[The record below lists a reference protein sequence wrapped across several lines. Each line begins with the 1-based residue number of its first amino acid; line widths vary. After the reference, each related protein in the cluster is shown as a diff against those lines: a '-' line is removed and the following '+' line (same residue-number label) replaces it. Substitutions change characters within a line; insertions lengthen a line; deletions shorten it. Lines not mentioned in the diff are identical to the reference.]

1 MSAPEADMRV
11 TNSSRRFSTT
21 SASIAP
27 MADMATESSR
37 NSSSSSMPQILAPYC
52 SPSASMSTAAR
63 SRPVRGR
70 LPVGAGRL
78 ASVDIAAARSRW
90 VSAEVFSAAFAIFER
105 SDWVGFTHPLTDD
118 GNGFARILVG
128 DLTDLLHRLGVH
140 LALNLGDIDL
150 PGGFARLG
158 LHVLDR
164 AECVRQLAACR
175 QHGNGLRF
183 RASTRRT
190 SGRTTISKT
199 TRPSRPI

>member
-1 MSAPEADMRV
+1 MGAPEADMRV
-11 TNSSRRFSTT
+11 TNSSSRFSTT
-21 SASIAP
+21 SASIGP
-27 MADMATESSR
+27 MPDMATESSR

-52 SPSASMSTAAR
+52 SPSASISTAAR

-90 VSAEVFSAAFAIFER
+90 ASAGFFSGAFAIFKR
-105 SDWVGFTHPLTDD
+105 SSCVGFIHPLADD

-128 DLTDLLHRLGVH
+128 ELTHFLHRLSVH

-150 PGGFARLG
+150 PGGLARLG

-164 AECVRQLAACR
+164 AECVCQ
-175 QHGNGLRF
+175 
-183 RASTRRT
+183 
-190 SGRTTISKT
+190 
-199 TRPSRPI
+199 